1 MAVSDA
7 TKPNGKAGPLAP
19 ATGWFAW
26 VGTAVGFWALAASSC
41 CALPLALAS
50 VGVTGAALGGLELL
64 ASLRPFLLG
73 GAALAIAIGWFL
85 FFRRR
90 VAACDNADVCVA
102 PGSPK
107 RTAAF
112 LAVGT
117 ALIGAAAIWQPYVE
131 PILLQFMRQR

>member
-7 TKPNGKAGPLAP
+7 TNPKEKTRPGSPG
-19 ATGWFAW
+19 TGWFAGI
-26 VGTAVGFWALAASSC
+26 GTAIGLGALAASSC

-73 GAALAIAIGWFL
+73 GAALALAVGWFL

-90 VAACDNADVCVA
+90 AAACDNGGVCVA
-102 PGSPK
+102 PVSSK

-117 ALIGAAAIWQPYVE
+117 ALVGAAAIWQPYVE
-131 PILLQFMRQR
+131 PILLQLMRQR